1 MPRSALGNFTLLG
14 AAASILA
21 AVALLVILVYGKSF
35 LVPLV
40 IALMLAGVI
49 SAAAV
54 RLEAVGFPAWLAMA
68 CAIVAGFAVPLL
80 VVAIF
85 YGQMDAVA
93 AAWPKYTARLG
104 QLVASVT
111 EMSVPDL
118 TETLTKSIKLKDLSG
133 PLSEFALSA
142 GAVFGSALL
151 VAMYAGFLLAER
163 GVLAS
168 KFGYLIADPERAAEF
183 STIFKSVR
191 KGIHSYL
198 LIQTIMSMLTAGFC
212 YVILLIYGVDFAEV
226 WALLIFLLNFI
237 PTIGSII
244 AVIIPALLALVQFDT
259 VWPAVQLLALMG
271 AVQFLIGNVVS
282 PRYMGKTLNLSPF
295 VVIVALTFWGTV
307 WGIEGAFLSIPI
319 TVTIAIVCQYVPAW
333 RGIAIILS
341 SDGRLA
347 DLNNPQGPTA
357 SGTST

>member
-1 MPRSALGNFTLLG
+1 MSRSALGNFTLLG

-49 SAAAV
+49 SAAIV
-54 RLEAVGFPAWLAMA
+54 RLEAIGFPAWLATL
-68 CAIVAGFAVPLL
+68 CAIGAGFAVPLL
-80 VVAIF
+80 IVAIF

-93 AAWPKYTARLG
+93 DAWPRYTARLG

-111 EMSVPDL
+111 AMSVPDL

-133 PLSEFALSA
+133 PLSNFALSA

-163 GVLAS
+163 GNLTS
-168 KFGYLIADPERAAEF
+168 KFGYLITDPERAAEF
-183 STIFKSVR
+183 STIIKSVR

-198 LIQTIMSMLTAGFC
+198 WIQTVMSFLTAGLC
-212 YVILLIYGVDFAEV
+212 YVILLFYGVDFAEV

-244 AVIIPALLALVQFDT
+244 AVIIPALVALVQFDT
-259 VWPAVQLLALMG
+259 VWTSVQLLALMG
-271 AVQFLIGNVVS
+271 FVQFLIGNVVS

-295 VVIVALTFWGTV
+295 VVIVALTFWGTI
-307 WGIEGAFLSIPI
+307 WGIEGAFLSVPI
-319 TVTIAIVCQYVPAW
+319 TASLAIICQYVPGW
-333 RGIAIILS
+333 RWIAILLS
-341 SDGRLA
+341 SDGRVA
-347 DLNNPQGPTA
+347 N
-357 SGTST
+357 STKSQEHTPPAG

>member
-1 MPRSALGNFTLLG
+1 MPRSAQGNLAPLA
-14 AAASILA
+14 AAASILGA
-21 AVALLVILVYGKSF
+21 LALLVILIYGKSF

-49 SAAAV
+49 SAAAA
-54 RLEAVGFPAWLAMA
+54 RLEAIGFPTWLAMV
-68 CAIVAGFAVPLL
+68 CAIGAGFAVPLL

-85 YGQMDAVA
+85 YGQMGAVA
-93 AAWPKYTARLG
+93 DAWPRYTARLG
-104 QLVASVT
+104 QLVSSITA
-111 EMSVPDL
+111 MSLPDL

-133 PLSEFALSA
+133 PLSDFALSA
-142 GAVFGSALL
+142 GGAFGSALL

-163 GVLAS
+163 GMLAS
-168 KFGYLIADPERAAEF
+168 KLGHLIADPERAAEF
-183 STIFKSVR
+183 STIIKSVR

-198 LIQTIMSMLTAGFC
+198 WIQTVMSLLTAGLC
-212 YVILLIYGVDFAEV
+212 YVILLFYGVDFAEV

-244 AVIIPALLALVQFDT
+244 AVIIPALVALVQFDT
-259 VWPAVQLLALMG
+259 VWTSVQLLALMG

-295 VVIVALTFWGTV
+295 VVIVALTFWGTI

-333 RGIAIILS
+333 RGIAILLS

-347 DLNNPQGPTA
+347 DLSDPKGPAA